1 MVVID
6 FVMAYSSLL
15 REKKTL
21 RLRDL
26 TLTVNTKYNLSSLLK
41 TLEFSRVRSTSDIF
55 DVFNS
60 RDKIFL
66 VFTPKKVNFLFIL
79 YLS

>member
-15 REKKTL
+15 REKNKTKKKKTL

-26 TLTVNTKYNLSSLLK
+26 TFKAT
-41 TLEFSRVRSTSDIF
+41 
-55 DVFNS
+55 
-60 RDKIFL
+60 
-66 VFTPKKVNFLFIL
+66 L
-79 YLS
+79 YLGYLLS

>member
-15 REKKTL
+15 REKKTF

-26 TLTVNTKYNLSSLLK
+26 TLTATLYLGSLL
-41 TLEFSRVRSTSDIF
+41 F
-55 DVFNS
+55 
-60 RDKIFL
+60 
-66 VFTPKKVNFLFIL
+66 
-79 YLS
+79 